1 MILKKH
7 RLLSQGSLPNSD
19 GGVFNPSCVSHD
31 TWVREFIVRVEPIS
45 HYYTNDST
53 VSLIV
58 EKIDKMRAGEIDN
71 IYHLEKKGY
80 PPHSK
85 IEDFRLFRY
94 KGELYAIHTMCITKR
109 GWEDSTFIKPV
120 ISKVTRSTI
129 EFVDYC
135 ELPYVNRKIGEKNWL
150 PIVHNDELYI
160 LYSLDPLRIFK
171 LEGWSWREHTF
182 HETGL
187 ADHVKKMLPG
197 SSFLS
202 LSAITH
208 FENEHYIGMWHVR
221 FEDEVQGWI
230 YVQGMFILNMKTF
243 KIDYFTPPVLQG
255 GGLEGNRPD
264 VLYVSGLVAT
274 PLMLEVY
281 AGEADSH
288 SVLIELDRKEV
299 TAELNK
305 HEFKYTAPI
314 RILMKDR
321 GVGDFICMAYALMGW
336 MMENPGRGIKLYVT
350 VNLQLASV
358 LKLPGVKICSYHGD
372 PIDIDLT
379 SNEDSL
385 PEDQR
390 KEYAEKIKGSLKD
403 WYCKKLK
410 TIPYNIPVKH
420 ITSLE
425 GYEGVTVLFPFVGP
439 IDSIRAWPLKY
450 WIELATRLIA
460 SGQRVIICDQF
471 VARCKNIPGE
481 HLPIS
486 LFDVLRLIKGAGLV
500 ICNESGGAHMAG
512 LFDTPTLV
520 LSAWLDPEKVYD
532 RTNNSWI
539 FKKPLHSITVD
550 EVIEKTKAMK

>member
-31 TWVREFIVRVEPIS
+31 TWVREFIVRVEPIP

-135 ELPYVNRKIGEKNWL
+135 ELPYVNRKIGEK
-150 PIVHNDELYI
+150 
-160 LYSLDPLRIFK
+160 K
-171 LEGWSWREHTF
+171 L
-182 HETGL
+182 
-187 ADHVKKMLPG
+187 LPG

-439 IDSIRAWPLKY
+439 IDSMRAWPLKY

-512 LFDTPTLV
+512 LFDPPTLV
-520 LSAWLDPEKVYD
+520 LSAWLHPEKVYD
-532 RTNNSWI
+532 PTNNSWI